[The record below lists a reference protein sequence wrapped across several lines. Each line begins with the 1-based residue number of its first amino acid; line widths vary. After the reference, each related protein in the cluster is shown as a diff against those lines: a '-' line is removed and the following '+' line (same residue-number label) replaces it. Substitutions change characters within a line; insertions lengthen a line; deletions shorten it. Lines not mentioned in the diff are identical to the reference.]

1 MIFLLRATNAAG
13 EAVSSRAGS
22 DEDALATAVRWF
34 RDELRDIRITDA
46 VKTYTLEEFATRI
59 VNS

>member
-13 EAVSSRAGS
+13 EAVSSRAQS
-22 DEDALATAVRWF
+22 DALATTVLWF
-34 RDELRDIRITDA
+34 RDGLRDIKIVDA